1 MFLITVFTFH
11 IWFSQLNTSITQ
23 SLQHSVVNNNKSES
37 DDFTG
42 TRLLLLIPRC
52 STLHFTVS
60 NQPLE
65 TLNIF
70 ATQNVVIFFIKCGWF
85 VYFQLV
91 GDQHHWCV
99 VITGHTLGSYWHHTL
114 ASHPAPSRHQQPR
127 SALRPRQ
134 LLPMTSM
141 LQRIISAQL
150 QHVLLCFILIELTQ
164 EKKILFSLII
174 INKADCATISSV
186 DVYNDLRES
195 QMQWSSQSPLLI
207 QTQPYLARGCHLL
220 TLVQQYKQDVMYGLS
235 VRGGRGRRGCWYWT
249 DVWCSSIECCRLQN
263 IYYLHHKCHHL
274 RQFSPRHQ
282 FMYW

>member
-70 ATQNVVIFFIKCGWF
+70 ATQNVEIFFIKCGWF

-141 LQRIISAQL
+141 LQRIISALL
-150 QHVLLCFILIELTQ
+150 QHVLLCFILIDTGKENIVFTYHHQ
-164 EKKILFSLII
+164 QGR
-174 INKADCATISSV
+174 
-186 DVYNDLRES
+186 LRCYLKCRCL
-195 QMQWSSQSPLLI
+195 QWF
-207 QTQPYLARGCHLL
+207 TRVTDA
-220 TLVQQYKQDVMYGLS
+220 VELS
-235 VRGGRGRRGCWYWT
+235 VSLVNTNTTLPGPGVPPPHTGAA
-249 DVWCSSIECCRLQN
+249 V
-263 IYYLHHKCHHL
+263 
-274 RQFSPRHQ
+274 
-282 FMYW
+282 